1 MKLKFFLAV
10 LTAAAMLISSC
21 GDDDEKD
28 EPIGGTVGN
37 DPIGGT
43 VGNDPSSGTDNGVV
57 PDYYDDMI
65 IDWYPI
71 EVEFFVENLDESVN
85 YVNGN
90 FNDIIHTT
98 TLTYK
103 GETYSVEDKKLSK
116 DYMPFFEGLVIDS
129 IDTQKKYFRFGE
141 LDGSDNFDDDF
152 VINFAD
158 GTSDV
163 IHFKRVH
170 KGGLNVDDSWTLN
183 GEAHSGRFFYLKHE
197 FADDKSN

>member
-1 MKLKFFLAV
+1 MKLKFFLAA

-28 EPIGGTVGN
+28 
-37 DPIGGT
+37 DPI
-43 VGNDPSSGTDNGVV
+43 GVV
-57 PDYYDDMI
+57 PDDLDFMI

-116 DYMPFFEGLVIDS
+116 DYMPIFEGLVIDS
-129 IDTQKKYFRFGE
+129 IDTQKKFFRFGE
-141 LDGSDNFDDDF
+141 LSGSANYDDDF